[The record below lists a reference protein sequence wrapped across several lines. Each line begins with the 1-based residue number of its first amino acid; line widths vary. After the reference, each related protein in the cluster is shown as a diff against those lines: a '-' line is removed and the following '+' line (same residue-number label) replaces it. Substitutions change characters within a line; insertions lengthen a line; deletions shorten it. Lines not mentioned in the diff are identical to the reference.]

1 MQEIFAEYKVIIV
14 FLHVISAVVWV
25 GGMVAMR
32 YAAHPSFVEIE
43 SPAKR
48 LERIADALKRL
59 FCIVAPFV
67 LILLITAVFM
77 LQGYSVT
84 ESEYKLFGYAK
95 EALWAIMFL
104 NLAVMIRRRNN
115 AQKALESGEFVRAKN
130 QLAMIGKYMVPL
142 NIALGVVAIFLG
154 SYFSSVF

>member
-1 MQEIFAEYKVIIV
+1 MAEIFAEYKTYIV

-32 YAAHPSFVEIE
+32 YAAHPSFMQIE

-67 LILLITAVFM
+67 ILLIITAVFM
-77 LQGYSVT
+77 IKGYNLSA
-84 ESEYKLFGYAK
+84 SEFSPISHAK
-95 EALWAIMFL
+95 EGIWSVMFL
-104 NLAVMIRRRNN
+104 NLAFMIRRRN
-115 AQKALESGEFVRAKN
+115 KAVRLLEEGDMVGAKFS
-130 QLAMIGKYMVPL
+130 LEVIGKYMVPV

-154 SYFSSVF
+154 STLSSSF

>member
-1 MQEIFAEYKVIIV
+1 MQEFFAEYKVIIV

-67 LILLITAVFM
+67 LVLLVTAIIM
-77 LQGYSVT
+77 LKGYSIS
-84 ESEYKLFGYAK
+84 ESEFKNIGYAK
-95 EALWAIMFL
+95 EAIWSVMFL
-104 NLAVMIRRRNN
+104 NLGVMIRRRNN
-115 AQKALESGEFVRAKN
+115 AQKALEKGEFVVAKN
-130 QLAMIGKYMVPL
+130 QLEMIGKYMVPV
-142 NIALGVVAIFLG
+142 NITLGIVAIFLG
-154 SYFSSVF
+154 TYFSSSL